1 MKVFIA
7 DYVPLKNKGEEAI
20 IIGIAEFFILQFN
33 ECIELILFDDVDGV
47 KKNGNITQ
55 IPVNYLFK
63 ELNVKS
69 KNNISTK
76 LRYFWRILSLYSY
89 KSNSMLKRLYHE
101 QVIRHF
107 ESSNIVIVGHN
118 GFFIP
123 ESLAIIIAAHKFGKK
138 VIIFGSGN
146 PIPPAWK
153 LFLKPIYRK
162 ALSKCAFCIYR
173 EEYVY
178 NEMKKLFINNE
189 KIIYAPDPAFLMN
202 VDPEDIVISKLNEL
216 VRYSEIKSKQQLLIS
231 ITVLETGIAFNSA
244 YKKYQQSKE
253 KKCNFHSIFI
263 AQLLDI
269 IIEKFNCYILF
280 LPHSIENIPYKNDIL
295 AAQRI
300 ASKMRANTDNYCVL
314 EEDLSPMMLKGII
327 QHSDFL
333 IAERTHSMIS
343 AISVGTPF
351 VGFTTHIDKRTHDI
365 VGNMC
370 NLECNL
376 FNMEYPDIKY
386 TNNKIENMISNISEE
401 KKLAKQTK
409 EMIQKRIYES
419 YIKKN
424 IYYESIIT
432 NT

>member
-1 MKVFIA
+1 
-7 DYVPLKNKGEEAI
+7 
-20 IIGIAEFFILQFN
+20 
-33 ECIELILFDDVDGV
+33 
-47 KKNGNITQ
+47 
-55 IPVNYLFK
+55 
-63 ELNVKS
+63 
-69 KNNISTK
+69 
-76 LRYFWRILSLYSY
+76 
-89 KSNSMLKRLYHE
+89 
-101 QVIRHF
+101 
-107 ESSNIVIVGHN
+107 
-118 GFFIP
+118 
-123 ESLAIIIAAHKFGKK
+123 
-138 VIIFGSGN
+138 
-146 PIPPAWK
+146 
-153 LFLKPIYRK
+153 
-162 ALSKCAFCIYR
+162 
-173 EEYVY
+173 
-178 NEMKKLFINNE
+178 
-189 KIIYAPDPAFLMN
+189 
-202 VDPEDIVISKLNEL
+202 
-216 VRYSEIKSKQQLLIS
+216 
-231 ITVLETGIAFNSA
+231 
-244 YKKYQQSKE
+244 
-253 KKCNFHSIFI
+253 
-263 AQLLDI
+263 LDI